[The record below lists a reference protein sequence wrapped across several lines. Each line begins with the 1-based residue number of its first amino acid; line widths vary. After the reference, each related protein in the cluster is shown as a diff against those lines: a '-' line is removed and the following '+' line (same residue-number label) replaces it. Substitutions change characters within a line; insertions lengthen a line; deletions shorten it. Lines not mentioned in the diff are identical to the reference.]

1 MEEKLILSIIYLPVG
16 HLLDGRIMRIVH
28 FSDTHLGYSDYGKF
42 DSVTGINQRE
52 LDTYNVFREI
62 VDYIIKTK
70 PDLVIHAGDLFDSI
84 RPSNRAISE
93 ALEQLSRLSREKI
106 PTVVIAGNHSTPR
119 QQSTDTIFKIL
130 KYFPEIYPVYSG
142 KYSKIEIGECLV
154 HALPHTYS
162 DDDLRESVEKM
173 KPDKN
178 FKYNILV
185 AHAAIR
191 GVESASWGE
200 FREQTLPQNVLT
212 PDFNY
217 IALGHYHRFLK
228 IRDNAFYCGS
238 PERFSFNE
246 VNDKKCFVEVELDDF
261 NIKPILTNAREMII
275 FSPID
280 CSKLSSSEV
289 MDILE
294 KTLDRKTDGKIV
306 KIIFNNIP
314 RHIHSSL
321 DFSKIRE
328 LVSDTIH
335 YEPVYNWKSESPSSS
350 SSTSQIGTL
359 TEEYVTFLKKIGLET
374 KDFEEMKSLGFEY
387 LGKSVEEVSIE

>member
-1 MEEKLILSIIYLPVG
+1 
-16 HLLDGRIMRIVH
+16 MRIVH

-42 DSVTGINQRE
+42 NSTTGINQRE
-52 LDTYNVFREI
+52 LDTYNVFKEI
-62 VDYIIKTK
+62 IDYIIKTK

-84 RPSNRAISE
+84 RPSNRAIYE
-93 ALEQLSRLSREKI
+93 ALEQLSRLSKERI

-130 KYFPEIYPVYSG
+130 KYFSEIYPVYSG
-142 KYSKIEIGECLV
+142 KYSKIDIGECAI

-162 DDDLRESVEKM
+162 DEDLKESVEKM

-212 PDFNY
+212 PDFDY

-246 VNDKKCFVEVELDDF
+246 VNDKKGFLEIDLSGF
-261 NIKPILTNAREMII
+261 NVKHIPTNAREMTILP
-275 FSPID
+275 PID
-280 CSKLSSSEV
+280 CSKLSSSEI
-289 MDILE
+289 MDTLE
-294 KTLDRKTDGKIV
+294 KTLERKIDGKIV
-306 KIIFNNIP
+306 KVIFNNIP
-314 RHIHSSL
+314 HHVHSSL
-321 DFSKIRE
+321 DFPRIRE
-328 LVSDTIH
+328 LVSGALH
-335 YEPVYNWKSESPSSS
+335 YEPVYNWKSESTLSSAI
-350 SSTSQIGTL
+350 TSQIGTL
-359 TEEYVTFLKKIGLET
+359 NEEFITFLKKIGLET
-374 KDFEEMKSLGFEY
+374 KDFEEMKSLGLEY